1 MTEVPPPPPSVVC
14 TRNLPRFVLFM
25 AKSRW
30 FSVFASLMVM
40 AGSGTIYLFGT
51 YSKELKTTFGYDQE
65 TLNWMGFFKDLGAN
79 IGIFAG
85 LIAEVMQTWFVL
97 LIGAAMNFFGYF
109 MMWLGVTGRIVKPE
123 IWQIRGIMIGL
134 LKGYIGL
141 SGAIITQ
148 IYLVSYGFQDR
159 QALILLIGCLPAAFS
174 VVFLCTIRPIK
185 ITATAENL
193 QLKVFFR
200 LLYVSIV
207 LALFLMAMTLT
218 QKSVVFP
225 RAALAA
231 TATVRGVS
239 ELDINETRTSSNNL
253 RGTIR
258 TRATR
263 TRVGSRD
270 ETENN
275 LGHINE
281 ALGYKPQTINTFVSL
296 ISIWNFLCR
305 IFSGYVSEILFMRY
319 KIPRPLIFTIVLT
332 LECLAYLLVALTL
345 ECLAY
350 LLVALQL
357 WTVGESS
364 WDLFTQCV
372 EFWFQYLLY
381 IHYED

>member
-123 IWQIRGIMIGL
+123 IWQMCVYIYIAANSLSFVNTL
-134 LKGYIGL
+134 L
-141 SGAIITQ
+141 
-148 IYLVSYGFQDR
+148 DR

-231 TATVRGVS
+231 TATVVCV
-239 ELDINETRTSSNNL
+239 LL
-253 RGTIR
+253 
-258 TRATR
+258 
-263 TRVGSRD
+263 
-270 ETENN
+270 
-275 LGHINE
+275 L
-281 ALGYKPQTINTFVSL
+281 
-296 ISIWNFLCR
+296 FL
-305 IFSGYVSEILFMRY
+305 S
-319 KIPRPLIFTIVLT
+319 
-332 LECLAYLLVALTL
+332 
-345 ECLAY
+345 
-350 LLVALQL
+350 
-357 WTVGESS
+357 
-364 WDLFTQCV
+364 
-372 EFWFQYLLY
+372 
-381 IHYED
+381 